1 MTNWPLLRKPR
12 RRAQDACRRRCSLR
26 HADAVAGTVR
36 SELSWTGNATARLA
50 SSRCA
55 APPLRFGPAG
65 DPRQSAANRFAM
77 AVSELPALAGR
88 CCQANPGGE
97 PRFYNLEGWSRDTF
111 FLQVATEVLPVRP
124 TAKPDTLFVLKPD
137 SSICLQHPFLTCY
150 QSLICSRNRSSNAI
164 RRWFQAKPPPSRHG
178 TPAARWQHGR
188 HRPPANP
195 SKKSLTQPSR
205 ATH

>member
-137 SSICLQHPFLTCY
+137 SSICLQQREFRLAYCC
-150 QSLICSRNRSSNAI
+150 LGK
-164 RRWFQAKPPPSRHG
+164 FQKAGHG
-178 TPAARWQHGR
+178 SQDLPGPASTWTLVYS
-188 HRPPANP
+188 RPPAGRPIRNGTDESP
-195 SKKSLTQPSR
+195 ICPIE
-205 ATH
+205 

>member
-137 SSICLQHPFLTCY
+137 SSICLQ
-150 QSLICSRNRSSNAI
+150 
-164 RRWFQAKPPPSRHG
+164 QALRARDVRYVC
-178 TPAARWQHGR
+178 PAAGAAGAVPRQR
-188 HRPPANP
+188 RCRPVRLRCGWEAETPRSGWETDRYRGELP
-195 SKKSLTQPSR
+195 WR
-205 ATH
+205 